1 MALAYRAPA
10 GANTRLADTSQP
22 KGSRRPLQLNQDAQI
37 EPTAR
42 GEHVQSAYEPGGA
55 DAGKRVE
62 GVPMSAAIFALC
74 LIAGYLIGSFPT
86 GYFVAKAYG
95 VNIQKVGSGN
105 IGATNV
111 LRSVGLWPAVL
122 VVLADPIKAMLAIL
136 LADLS
141 GVSEWG
147 LVLAGLAAVLGNN
160 FNVFLGWRG
169 GKGVATSLGVG
180 LAIVPVVTLAV
191 GAVGVLT
198 IALGRYVSLGSLVA
212 LFSAPLFLVM
222 RPFSV
227 PQLFL
232 VLSLLLLVFIRHRE
246 NIKRLAEGTER
257 RLGDKGAAVDT
268 TTPPS
273 EREVSGA

>member
-1 MALAYRAPA
+1 
-10 GANTRLADTSQP
+10 
-22 KGSRRPLQLNQDAQI
+22 
-37 EPTAR
+37 
-42 GEHVQSAYEPGGA
+42 
-55 DAGKRVE
+55 
-62 GVPMSAAIFALC
+62 MSAMIFALC
-74 LIAGYLIGSFPT
+74 LVAGYLIGSFPT

-122 VVLADPIKAMLAIL
+122 VVLADPLKAMLAIL
-136 LADLS
+136 LADLM

-147 LVLAGLAAVLGNN
+147 LVLAGLATVLGNN

-246 NIKRLAEGTER
+246 NIKRLAEGSER
-257 RLGDKGAAVDT
+257 RLGDRGPT
-268 TTPPS
+268 LETTPP

>member
-1 MALAYRAPA
+1 
-10 GANTRLADTSQP
+10 
-22 KGSRRPLQLNQDAQI
+22 
-37 EPTAR
+37 
-42 GEHVQSAYEPGGA
+42 
-55 DAGKRVE
+55 
-62 GVPMSAAIFALC
+62 MSALVFALC
-74 LIAGYLIGSFPT
+74 LLAGYLIGSFPT

-122 VVLADPIKAMLAIL
+122 VVLADPLKAMLAIL
-136 LADLS
+136 IADIM

-160 FNVFLGWRG
+160 FNVFLGFRG

-180 LAIVPVVTLAV
+180 LAIVPVVTLA
-191 GAVGVLT
+191 AAAIGVLT
-198 IALGRYVSLGSLVA
+198 IALGRYVSLGSVVA

-222 RPFSV
+222 RTFSV

-232 VLSLLLLVFIRHRE
+232 VLMLLLLVVVRHWE
-246 NIKRLAEGTER
+246 NIKRLSDGVER
-257 RLGDKGAAVDT
+257 RLGAKDVSVTQAEAETAETAKEVRGA
-268 TTPPS
+268 
-273 EREVSGA
+273 

>member
-1 MALAYRAPA
+1 
-10 GANTRLADTSQP
+10 
-22 KGSRRPLQLNQDAQI
+22 
-37 EPTAR
+37 
-42 GEHVQSAYEPGGA
+42 
-55 DAGKRVE
+55 
-62 GVPMSAAIFALC
+62 MSALVFALC
-74 LIAGYLIGSFPT
+74 LLAGYLIGSFPT

-122 VVLADPIKAMLAIL
+122 VVLADPLKAMLAIL
-136 LADLS
+136 IADIM

-160 FNVFLGWRG
+160 FNVFLGFRG

-180 LAIVPVVTLAV
+180 LAIVPVVTLA
-191 GAVGVLT
+191 AAAIGVLT
-198 IALGRYVSLGSLVA
+198 IALGRYVSLGSVVA

-222 RPFSV
+222 RTFSI

-232 VLSLLLLVFIRHRE
+232 VLMMLLLVVVRHWE
-246 NIKRLAEGTER
+246 NIKRLADGVER
-257 RLGDKGAAVDT
+257 RLGAKDMASETAAANTTATASTAAETAKEVRGA
-268 TTPPS
+268 
-273 EREVSGA
+273 

>member
-1 MALAYRAPA
+1 MNVL
-10 GANTRLADTSQP
+10 
-22 KGSRRPLQLNQDAQI
+22 
-37 EPTAR
+37 
-42 GEHVQSAYEPGGA
+42 
-55 DAGKRVE
+55 
-62 GVPMSAAIFALC
+62 IFALC
-74 LIAGYLIGSFPT
+74 LVAGYLIGSFPT

-122 VVLADPIKAMLAIL
+122 VVLADPLKAMLSIL
-136 LADLS
+136 IADLV

-147 LVLAGLAAVLGNN
+147 LVLAGLATVLGNN
-160 FNVFLGWRG
+160 FNIFLGWRG

-180 LAIVPVVTLAV
+180 LAIVPVVTLAASAI
-191 GAVGVLT
+191 GILT
-198 IALGRYVSLGSLVA
+198 IALGRYVSLGSVVA

-232 VLSLLLLVFIRHRE
+232 VLMLLLLVVVRHRE
-246 NIKRLAEGTER
+246 NIKRLAEGDER
-257 RLGDKGAAVDT
+257 RLGAKDLGAAESD
-268 TTPPS
+268 S
-273 EREVSGA
+273 ETAEAHRA

>member
-1 MALAYRAPA
+1 
-10 GANTRLADTSQP
+10 
-22 KGSRRPLQLNQDAQI
+22 
-37 EPTAR
+37 
-42 GEHVQSAYEPGGA
+42 
-55 DAGKRVE
+55 
-62 GVPMSAAIFALC
+62 MSALVFTLC
-74 LIAGYLIGSFPT
+74 LLAGYLIGSFPT

-122 VVLADPIKAMLAIL
+122 VVLADPLKAMLAIL
-136 LADLS
+136 IADIM

-160 FNVFLGWRG
+160 FNVFLGFRG

-180 LAIVPVVTLAV
+180 LAIVPVVTLA
-191 GAVGVLT
+191 AAAIGVLT
-198 IALGRYVSLGSLVA
+198 IALGRYVSLGSVVA

-222 RPFSV
+222 RTFSV

-232 VLSLLLLVFIRHRE
+232 VLMLLLLVVVRHWE
-246 NIKRLAEGTER
+246 NIKRLADGVER
-257 RLGDKGAAVDT
+257 RLGAKDVTVAQAEAETAETAKEVRGA
-268 TTPPS
+268 
-273 EREVSGA
+273 

>member
-1 MALAYRAPA
+1 
-10 GANTRLADTSQP
+10 
-22 KGSRRPLQLNQDAQI
+22 
-37 EPTAR
+37 
-42 GEHVQSAYEPGGA
+42 
-55 DAGKRVE
+55 
-62 GVPMSAAIFALC
+62 MSALVFALC
-74 LIAGYLIGSFPT
+74 LLAGYLIGSFPT

-122 VVLADPIKAMLAIL
+122 VVLADPLKAMLAIL
-136 LADLS
+136 IADIM

-160 FNVFLGWRG
+160 FNVFLGFRG

-180 LAIVPVVTLAV
+180 LAIVPVVTLA
-191 GAVGVLT
+191 AAAIGVLT
-198 IALGRYVSLGSLVA
+198 IALGRYVSLGSVVA

-222 RPFSV
+222 RTFSV

-232 VLSLLLLVFIRHRE
+232 VLMLLLLVVVRHWE
-246 NIKRLAEGTER
+246 NIKRLADGVER
-257 RLGDKGAAVDT
+257 RLGAKDVTVIQAEAEPAETAKEVRGA
-268 TTPPS
+268 
-273 EREVSGA
+273 

>member
-1 MALAYRAPA
+1 
-10 GANTRLADTSQP
+10 
-22 KGSRRPLQLNQDAQI
+22 
-37 EPTAR
+37 
-42 GEHVQSAYEPGGA
+42 
-55 DAGKRVE
+55 
-62 GVPMSAAIFALC
+62 MSALFFTLC
-74 LIAGYLIGSFPT
+74 LVVGYLIGSFPT

-111 LRSVGLWPAVL
+111 LRSVGPWPAVL
-122 VVLADPIKAMLAIL
+122 TVLADPLKAMLAIL
-136 LADLS
+136 IADLV

-147 LVLAGLAAVLGNN
+147 LVLAGLATVLGNN

-180 LAIVPVVTLAV
+180 LAVVPVVTLAA
-191 GAVGVLT
+191 GAIGILT
-198 IALGRYVSLGSLVA
+198 IAVGRYVSLGSVVA

-232 VLSLLLLVFIRHRE
+232 VLTLLLLVVVRHRE
-246 NIKRLAEGTER
+246 NIKRLAEGSER
-257 RLGDKGAAVDT
+257 RLGAKDATIAEANPGVAEAVKEVGGA
-268 TTPPS
+268 
-273 EREVSGA
+273 